1 MIVVVVELVH
11 INHLFSSE
19 LQLYVS
25 VGKGICFLYV
35 YEVKLDYYLIL
46 NNNICIIIIYTN

>member
-35 YEVKLDYYLIL
+35 YELLIF
-46 NNNICIIIIYTN
+46 NFEQ